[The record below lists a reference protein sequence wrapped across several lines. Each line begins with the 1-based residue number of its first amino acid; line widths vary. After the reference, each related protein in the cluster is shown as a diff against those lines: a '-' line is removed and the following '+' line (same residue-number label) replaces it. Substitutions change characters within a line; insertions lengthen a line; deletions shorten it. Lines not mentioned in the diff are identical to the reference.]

1 MYLNNEDREE
11 TSIVLSSRSSMSP
24 FKARHVVLKDT
35 RVSSRRGSYE
45 WSHLLVSIGN
55 FRNAFG
61 KLISTA
67 VYNSVL
73 SAYGSV
79 TASFV
84 HSSFVIA
91 FRPFFFFFKGN
102 KRKST
107 IDPFKIAVSTRRSKQ
122 KAARH
127 IDVVRSDDRRAN
139 RLCFLIAT
147 RTATLEQ
154 IDSRLHIYEFLG
166 ILPTRMAL
174 SYF

>member
-91 FRPFFFFFKGN
+91 FRLFFFL
-102 KRKST
+102 
-107 IDPFKIAVSTRRSKQ
+107 
-122 KAARH
+122 KA
-127 IDVVRSDDRRAN
+127 IN
-139 RLCFLIAT
+139 ENQL
-147 RTATLEQ
+147 
-154 IDSRLHIYEFLG
+154 
-166 ILPTRMAL
+166 
-174 SYF
+174 